1 MSSANALQLATTIQ
15 GRVGS
20 SLLSV
25 NSMLPPPEAAAAV
38 LQAGGGSLGV
48 FLLKDLAVL
57 QEKTYQCVEKV
68 ASVLQSQL
76 DLSEEAERRERDQAA
91 ELAKENSLKGS
102 TVVAGGGG
110 GSASGINDNLDDIEE
125 SIDKGRFAD
134 LLGTG
139 LTAALLTPQF
149 LKNVGT
155 GLGKKL
161 LKGTM
166 YATIAGFIADPVI
179 NYINTEF
186 DLELDEAAK
195 KDIKLSMIGAG
206 VGLGLA
212 GIPGAIIGATA
223 PMIAKVAGYISGSLN
238 ATEVKDSDFAAT
250 AIGGAAASMWTVG
263 KLGTLMGASKI
274 GAVATFGAAIGALP
288 VIIGVGAAVALGVGA
303 MYLAKKIDEYQEL
316 TLQKL
321 EKTTAKLDKEMGEW
335 AAREEEGLFERFG
348 MNLGKLSALGE
359 AKVATQE
366 ALEQLGQDKK
376 KFMADENMQTKLGA
390 LAGTMTNYSEEALK
404 TIMLD
409 RTKAVNFMDTV
420 ESIKGIAAQGGFGAD
435 SKMIFEQMSAFSDKV
450 QKTAV
455 NMLAAGETGG
465 LVQVVAANN
474 YGRGGDRIEKM
485 SPMIPKVEELR
496 KKKIEAEEILRL
508 ASIAK
513 EDEDKKQRQTA
524 LGKLADAFQ
533 IQDTDIEKA
542 VMKAKKDLQSVNSQL
557 NFANDTLQGLGV
569 NFTYDQLKELY
580 SDDPTSLKKLIER
593 SVNQSGAE
601 FLKESKTKN
610 KNDGSIT
617 PIVIKGGDNN
627 ISNNASQNNYVGK
640 LDTQGDPYYDRE
652 AFAYSPF

>member
-1 MSSANALQLATTIQ
+1 MSSQNALQLATTIQ
-15 GRVGS
+15 SRVGS

-25 NSMLPPPEAAAAV
+25 NSMLPPAEAAAAT

-48 FLLKDLAVL
+48 FLLRDLVNL

-68 ASVLQSQL
+68 AHILNSQL
-76 DLSEEAERRERDQAA
+76 DLAEDAKRRARDQAS
-91 ELAKENSLKGS
+91 ELAKEKTPSGVP
-102 TVVAGGGG
+102 TVGRDAKTGKFTKL
-110 GSASGINDNLDDIEE
+110 NDNLDEIEAAVN
-125 SIDKGRFAD
+125 KGTIAD
-134 LLGTG
+134 LITGG
-139 LTAALLTPQF
+139 LTAAMLAPGA
-149 LKNVGT
+149 LKALGK

-161 LKGTM
+161 LKGGV
-166 YATIAGFIADPVI
+166 YGAIAGFVADPII
-179 NYINTEF
+179 NYVNTEF

-212 GIPGAIIGATA
+212 GIPGAIVGATA

-263 KLGTLMGASKI
+263 KLGALMGASKI

-376 KFMADENMQTKLGA
+376 KFMADEGMQAKLGA

-404 TIMLD
+404 TILLD
-409 RTKAVNFMDTV
+409 RTKATNFMDTV
-420 ESIKGIAAQGGFGAD
+420 ESIKGIAAQGGFGDD

-465 LVQVVAANN
+465 LVQVVAKNN
-474 YGRGGDRIEKM
+474 YGRGGDRVEKM
-485 SPMIPKVEELR
+485 SPMIPKLEEL
-496 KKKIEAEEILRL
+496 KVKQAEAEEVLRL
-508 ASIAK
+508 AKLAK
-513 EDEDKKQRQTA
+513 SAEDETQRSGF
-524 LGKLADAFQ
+524 LNSIKDGLLFSDL
-533 IQDTDIEKA
+533 EKA
-542 VMKAKKDLQSVNSQL
+542 EAKAKRELTSIQSQV

-569 NFTYDQLKELY
+569 NFTYDQLAELY
-580 SDDPTSLKKLIER
+580 SGDKVGLQKLIER

-601 FLKESKTKN
+601 FLKESKEKN

-617 PIVIKGGDNN
+617 PISITNNGGSV
-627 ISNNASQNNYVGK
+627 SNNAAQNNYVKK
-640 LDTQGDPYYDRE
+640 LDIHGDPYIARE
-652 AFAYSPF
+652 GYAYGL

>member
-57 QEKTYQCVEKV
+57 QERTYECVEKV
-68 ASVLQSQL
+68 ASILQSQL
-76 DLSEEAERRERDQAA
+76 DLSEDSERRARDQAS
-91 ELAKENSLKGS
+91 ELAKEKNKGAPPL
-102 TVVAGGGG
+102 TGTGNTG
-110 GSASGINDNLDDIEE
+110 NDENFEDLGEKLDQNRM
-125 SIDKGRFAD
+125 SQ
-134 LLGTG
+134 LLTAG
-139 LTAALLTPQF
+139 LTAAMLAPGA
-149 LKNVGT
+149 LKALGM

-161 LKGTM
+161 LKGGM
-166 YATIAGFIADPVI
+166 YGSIATFVADPIIDYV
-179 NYINTEF
+179 NTEF

-212 GIPGAIIGATA
+212 GIPGAIVGATA

-263 KLGTLMGASKI
+263 KLGALMGASKI

-303 MYLAKKIDEYQEL
+303 AYLAKKIDEYQEL

-366 ALEQLGQDKK
+366 ALEQLSQDKD

-465 LVQVVAANN
+465 LVQVVANNN
-474 YGRGGDRIEKM
+474 YGRGGDRVEKM
-485 SPMIPKVEELR
+485 SPMIPKLEEL
-496 KKKIEAEEILRL
+496 KVKQAEAEEVLRL
-508 ASIAK
+508 ATLVRMA
-513 EDEDKKQRQTA
+513 EDEEQKKKALGAFRDFAGLNTSVEKAEIDAKKQ
-524 LGKLADAFQ
+524 LASIKGQ
-533 IQDTDIEKA
+533 
-542 VMKAKKDLQSVNSQL
+542 V

-569 NFTYDQLKELY
+569 NFTYDQLADLY
-580 SDDPTSLKKLIER
+580 SDDKKGLQKLIER

-601 FLKESKTKN
+601 FLKETQVKKS
-610 KNDGSIT
+610 DGSNT
-617 PIVIKGGDNN
+617 GVVINNNGGDT
-627 ISNNASQNNYVGK
+627 SSVASQNNYIKK
-640 LDTQGDPYYDRE
+640 LDIHGDPYIARE
-652 AFAYSPF
+652 GFVYGL

>member
-57 QEKTYQCVEKV
+57 QERTYECVEKV
-68 ASVLQSQL
+68 ASILQSQL
-76 DLSEEAERRERDQAA
+76 DLSEDSERRARDQAS
-91 ELAKENSLKGS
+91 ELAKEKNKGAPPL
-102 TVVAGGGG
+102 TGTGNTG
-110 GSASGINDNLDDIEE
+110 NDENFEDLGEKLDQNRM
-125 SIDKGRFAD
+125 SQ
-134 LLGTG
+134 LLTAG
-139 LTAALLTPQF
+139 LTAAMLAPGA
-149 LKNVGT
+149 LKALGM

-161 LKGTM
+161 LKGGM
-166 YATIAGFIADPVI
+166 YGSIATFVADPIIDYV
-179 NYINTEF
+179 NTEF

-212 GIPGAIIGATA
+212 GIPGAIVGATA

-263 KLGTLMGASKI
+263 KLGALMGASKI

-303 MYLAKKIDEYQEL
+303 AYLAKKIDEYQEI

-366 ALEQLGQDKK
+366 ALEQLSQDKD

-465 LVQVVAANN
+465 LVQVVANNN
-474 YGRGGDRIEKM
+474 YGRGGDRVEKM
-485 SPMIPKVEELR
+485 SPMIPKLEEL
-496 KKKIEAEEILRL
+496 KVKQAEAEEVLRL
-508 ASIAK
+508 ATLVRMA
-513 EDEDKKQRQTA
+513 EDEEQKKKALGAFRDFAGLNTSVEKAEIDAKKQ
-524 LGKLADAFQ
+524 LASIKGQ
-533 IQDTDIEKA
+533 
-542 VMKAKKDLQSVNSQL
+542 V

-569 NFTYDQLKELY
+569 NFTYDQLADLY
-580 SDDPTSLKKLIER
+580 SDDKKGLQKLIER

-601 FLKESKTKN
+601 FLKETQVKKS
-610 KNDGSIT
+610 DGSNT
-617 PIVIKGGDNN
+617 GVVINNNGGDT
-627 ISNNASQNNYVGK
+627 SSVASQNNYIKK
-640 LDTQGDPYYDRE
+640 LDIHGDPYIARE
-652 AFAYSPF
+652 GFVYGL

>member
-57 QEKTYQCVEKV
+57 QERTYECVEKV
-68 ASVLQSQL
+68 ASILQSQL
-76 DLSEEAERRERDQAA
+76 DLSEDSERRARDQAS
-91 ELAKENSLKGS
+91 ELAKEKNKGAPPL
-102 TVVAGGGG
+102 TGTGNTG
-110 GSASGINDNLDDIEE
+110 NDENFEDLGEKLDQNRM
-125 SIDKGRFAD
+125 SQ
-134 LLGTG
+134 LLTAG
-139 LTAALLTPQF
+139 LTAAMLAPGA
-149 LKNVGT
+149 LKALGM

-161 LKGTM
+161 LKGGI
-166 YATIAGFIADPVI
+166 YGSIATFVADPIIDYV
-179 NYINTEF
+179 NTEF

-212 GIPGAIIGATA
+212 GIPGAIVGATA

-263 KLGTLMGASKI
+263 KLGALMGASKI

-303 MYLAKKIDEYQEL
+303 AYLAKKIDEYQEL

-366 ALEQLGQDKK
+366 ALEQLSQDKD

-465 LVQVVAANN
+465 LVQVVANNN
-474 YGRGGDRIEKM
+474 YGRGGDRVEKM
-485 SPMIPKVEELR
+485 SPMIPKLEEL
-496 KKKIEAEEILRL
+496 KVKQAEAEEVLRL
-508 ASIAK
+508 ATLVRMA
-513 EDEDKKQRQTA
+513 EDEEQKKKALGAFRDFAGLNTSVEKAEIDAKKQ
-524 LGKLADAFQ
+524 LASIKGQ
-533 IQDTDIEKA
+533 
-542 VMKAKKDLQSVNSQL
+542 V

-569 NFTYDQLKELY
+569 NFTYDQLADLY
-580 SDDPTSLKKLIER
+580 SDDKKGLQKLIER

-601 FLKESKTKN
+601 FLKETQVKKS
-610 KNDGSIT
+610 DGSNT
-617 PIVIKGGDNN
+617 GVVINNNGGDT
-627 ISNNASQNNYVGK
+627 SSVASQNNYIKK
-640 LDTQGDPYYDRE
+640 LDIHGDPYIARE
-652 AFAYSPF
+652 GFVYGL